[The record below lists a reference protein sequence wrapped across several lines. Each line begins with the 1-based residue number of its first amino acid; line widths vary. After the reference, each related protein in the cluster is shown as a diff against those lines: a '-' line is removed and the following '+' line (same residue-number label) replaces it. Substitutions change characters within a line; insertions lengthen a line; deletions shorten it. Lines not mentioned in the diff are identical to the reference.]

1 MMLEWKMADRELKPE
16 DATDSD
22 EEGDESEQAEQHA
35 EKREEGE
42 TDDERDARMAALREQ
57 TQRHIREHKAKLSA
71 DGVRLCWVVYHDGG
85 YTAAA
90 DTKDSAVD
98 KAGWGLR
105 AQLFNLTED
114 ATEVLDT
121 IVAYGPVQLDPDVDS
136 YIGCLKKS
144 NNTAELTAV
153 PHAMTLL
160 MKWKRGVGRTR
171 WGMRSTGTLG
181 VIMVYDSQY
190 TKDVCTAP
198 EHVPVPCNNRT
209 AIVVCRRLIE
219 AARDRRVQISWVKVK
234 GHSKEEGNDSADKL
248 AGYAQNGGEK
258 NVQDIAMMM
267 DLLRSEG

>member
-1 MMLEWKMADRELKPE
+1 M
-16 DATDSD
+16 
-22 EEGDESEQAEQHA
+22 
-35 EKREEGE
+35 
-42 TDDERDARMAALREQ
+42 
-57 TQRHIREHKAKLSA
+57 
-71 DGVRLCWVVYHDGG
+71 
-85 YTAAA
+85 
-90 DTKDSAVD
+90 
-98 KAGWGLR
+98 
-105 AQLFNLTED
+105 
-114 ATEVLDT
+114 
-121 IVAYGPVQLDPDVDS
+121 QLDSDVDS

-209 AIVVCRRLIE
+209 AIVVCRRLIA
-219 AARDRRVQISWVKVK
+219 AARSRRVQIAWLKGK

-267 DLLRSEG
+267 DLLRSDG